1 MTGKE
6 RCLAAIHGE
15 PVDRVPVFPLL
26 MFFAQQR
33 LGVTYREFATD
44 GEVTAEAQLAMLA
57 RFDIDAITAC
67 TDAFRLA
74 ADLGAPMIFPED
86 RPPYAAEP
94 LVRSAA
100 DFLRLPT
107 PDPTAKGS
115 RMADRCLACA
125 EMVRHGEG
133 EALVLGWVD
142 MPFAEA
148 CSLCGL
154 SEFMVMLCDSPA
166 LAHQILGFLT
176 ERVIEFAGAQ
186 LATGVDGI
194 GAGDAAA
201 SLISPEY
208 YRTFAQPYERRVV
221 EAVHAAGKLLKL
233 HICGNTTA
241 LLDDMAAVHA
251 DLYNVDHL
259 VDLRAARKAYGERN
273 LCYKG
278 NLDPVADMLQATPQH
293 CLDRCREC
301 LEVAAGS
308 RYMLS
313 PGCEIPADTHDEV
326 FEVFCDAPLLD

>member
-6 RCLAAIHGE
+6 RCLAAIRGE

-74 ADLGAPMIFPED
+74 ADLGAPMVFPED

-100 DFLRLPT
+100 DFLRLPK

-176 ERVIEFAGAQ
+176 ERSSSSPRPSSPQEW
-186 LATGVDGI
+186 TGS
-194 GAGDAAA
+194 ARDAPA
-201 SLISPEY
+201 SLVSPEF
-208 YRTFAQPYERRVV
+208 YRTFVQLYERASRP
-221 EAVHAAGKLLKL
+221 
-233 HICGNTTA
+233 C
-241 LLDDMAAVHA
+241 
-251 DLYNVDHL
+251 
-259 VDLRAARKAYGERN
+259 
-273 LCYKG
+273 
-278 NLDPVADMLQATPQH
+278 TP
-293 CLDRCREC
+293 
-301 LEVAAGS
+301 
-308 RYMLS
+308 
-313 PGCEIPADTHDEV
+313 PAN
-326 FEVFCDAPLLD
+326 C